1 MKYRRLCMFLLLF
14 ACLFTLVLPAGA
26 ANSSDSKGYRLL
38 IYYGIPAGVN
48 EVWDDT
54 KAAEVFAEYD
64 VLVFGAGLEENKHS
78 YHDSTAEIFRL
89 IREKNPDARLF
100 GYVDLGVTTSNFSPA
115 AMESKAKKWKALGA
129 NGIFLDD
136 AGYDY
141 GVSRARLNQTVN
153 AVHRLGMSVFVNAWN
168 PDDVMGNKVDRKYN
182 PKGQASALDKRDIYL
197 LEDFL
202 QPTDITKKSSPSV
215 FNSAFRG
222 KMDKSLAYRKK
233 LGVKLMSV
241 SIIDYAKYSENA
253 VRKFFRMNE
262 ATAAV
267 FSLDAYGIA
276 PTHYSS
282 ERPNKHKVRSF
293 PYILNYM
300 SYYSTNVEYVS
311 KYGNRDFSRGGFR
324 IHSLPG
330 EHYYNYPADAKS

>member
-1 MKYRRLCMFLLLF
+1 MKYRRTCMFLLLF
-14 ACLFTLVLPAGA
+14 ACLLTLVLPAGA
-26 ANSSDSKGYRLL
+26 ANYSMSKGNRLL

-48 EVWDDT
+48 EAWDDT
-54 KAAEVFAEYD
+54 KAAQIFAEYD
-64 VLVFGAGLEENKHS
+64 VLVFGAGLEEKKHS
-78 YHDSTAEIFRL
+78 YHDSTAAIFRL
-89 IREKNPDARLF
+89 IREKNQNARLF
-100 GYVDLGVTTSNFSPA
+100 GYVDLGVTTSNFSPKV
-115 AMESKAKKWKALGA
+115 MESKAKKWKELGA

-153 AVHRLGMSVFVNAWN
+153 VVHGLGMSVFVNAWN
-168 PDDVMGNKVDRKYN
+168 PDDVMGNKVNSKYN

-202 QPTDITKKSSPSV
+202 NPTDITKNNSTSV
-215 FNSAFRG
+215 FNSAFQG
-222 KMDKSLAYRKK
+222 KMDKALAYRKK
-233 LGVKLMSV
+233 QGVNLMSV

-282 ERPNKHKVRSF
+282 ERPSKHEVRSF

-300 SYYSTNVEYVS
+300 SYYSTDVKYVS
-311 KYGNRDFSRGGFR
+311 KYGSRDFSRGGFR

-330 EHYYNYPADAKS
+330 EHYYNYPSDTKY